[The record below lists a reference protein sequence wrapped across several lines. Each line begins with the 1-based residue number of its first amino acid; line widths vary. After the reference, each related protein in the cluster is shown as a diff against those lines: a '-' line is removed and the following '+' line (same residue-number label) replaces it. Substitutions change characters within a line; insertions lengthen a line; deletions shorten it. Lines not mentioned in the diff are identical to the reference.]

1 MTPKCNTYAIK
12 MKVLRLYSAAV
23 TSGDGAV

>member
-12 MKVLRLYSAAV
+12 MKALRLYSASVA
-23 TSGDGAV
+23 SGDGAA